1 MQRKRAR
8 NRVRNLPSVEQTQN
22 IAEQADLLGG
32 KIRPLRRAHRGR
44 LLLQKL
50 HSQLDGG
57 LLLCVAKPLPK
68 IRGSSSGRW
77 RGQLGGRQGYR
88 IFIYIGH
95 GTTDLTNR
103 DSG

>member
-8 NRVRNLPSVEQTQN
+8 NRVGNLPSVEQAQN

-32 KIRPLRRAHRGR
+32 KIRRLRRAHRRR

-68 IRGSSSGRW
+68 IRGSSSGRQRGATW
-77 RGQLGGRQGYR
+77 RAPGLSHLLYR
-88 IFIYIGH
+88 GH
-95 GTTDLTNR
+95 GTTDLTN
-103 DSG
+103 